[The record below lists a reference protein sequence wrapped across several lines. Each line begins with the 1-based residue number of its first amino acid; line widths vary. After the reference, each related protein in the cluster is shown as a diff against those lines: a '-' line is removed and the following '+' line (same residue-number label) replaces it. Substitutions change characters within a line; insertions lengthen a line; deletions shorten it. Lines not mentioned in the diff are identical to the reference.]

1 MKAASVISVRRRA
14 VCVSVAMM
22 VCAVVAVAAPVKT
35 ICGDYTYVVP
45 ENVSREEAKRIAAE
59 RARQEALAAEFGT
72 MVSQDNTTYISS
84 RDGKSDVVFQSL
96 GGSDVRGEWLNDTE
110 EPTYRFSVDE
120 RTGETAVYAR
130 VCGKAREITRSE
142 VPLQV
147 RVLRNGIQPNHESET
162 FRAGDDLY
170 VSFLSPVGGYVAVF
184 LMDEDGQAVCMLPYQ
199 SQAESAYAVAANR
212 EYVFFAK
219 AQVSQAERPMVDE
232 YVMTCAGE
240 QETDYLY
247 FVFSTQLFSKPAMPS
262 GVMGLEDFHAWRAR
276 LLKRDEHAQVLQ
288 KTIIIRK

>member
-1 MKAASVISVRRRA
+1 MRGSSIFTALVLSISIHAAV
-14 VCVSVAMM
+14 
-22 VCAVVAVAAPVKT
+22 PVKT

-45 ENVSREEAKRIAAE
+45 ENVSREEAKRVAAE
-59 RARQEALAAEFGT
+59 RARIEALAAEYGT
-72 MVSQDNTTYISS
+72 IVSQDNTTYISS
-84 RDGKSDVVFQSL
+84 RNGKGDVLFQSL
-96 GGSDVRGEWLNDTE
+96 GGSDVRGEWLSDIE

-147 RVLRNGIQPNHESET
+147 RVLRNGIQPNHESEA

-199 SQAESAYAVAANR
+199 SQAEGAYAVAADR

-219 AQVSQAERPMVDE
+219 AQASQAERPIVDE

-247 FVFSTQLFSKPAMPS
+247 LVFSTQPFSKPAMPNNVI
-262 GVMGLEDFHAWRAR
+262 GFEDFHAWRAR

>member
-1 MKAASVISVRRRA
+1 MLGSSIFTALVLSISIHAAV
-14 VCVSVAMM
+14 
-22 VCAVVAVAAPVKT
+22 PVKT
-35 ICGDYTYVVP
+35 ICGDYTYIVP

-59 RARQEALAAEFGT
+59 RARIEALATEFGT
-72 MVSQDNTTYISS
+72 IVSQDNTTYISS
-84 RDGKSDVVFQSL
+84 RNGKGDVLFQSL

-120 RTGETAVYAR
+120 RTGETAVYVR

-147 RVLRNGIQPNHESET
+147 RVLRNGIQPNHESEA

-199 SQAESAYAVAANR
+199 SQAEGAYAVAADR

-219 AQVSQAERPMVDE
+219 EQASQAERPIVDE

-247 FVFSTQLFSKPAMPS
+247 LVFSTQPFSKPAMPNNVI
-262 GVMGLEDFHAWRAR
+262 GFEDFHAWRAR